1 MKVKQLLKTKGAET
15 TITGPDETIEAIAR
29 LLAERKKGLAL
40 VCGAGDKLLG
50 VVSVIDISR
59 AVGKYGESAAGMAV
73 ETIMTTDFAFCRIED
88 SDEDVLRKMTERSV
102 RHLPVVE
109 NGVLK
114 GLLNIRGV
122 LESRFEEANMKA
134 EELRK
139 YVFGVGYH

>member
-1 MKVKQLLKTKGAET
+1 MIVEQLLKSKGAEA
-15 TITGPDETIEAIAR
+15 TIIGPEKTIRATAH
-29 LLAERKKGLAL
+29 LLAERNKGLAL
-40 VCGAGDKLLG
+40 VCGGDDKLLG

-59 AVGKYGESAAGMAV
+59 AVGDLGERAPGMAV

-88 SDEDVLRKMTERSV
+88 CDEDVLQKMTERSV

-122 LESRFEEANMKA
+122 LESRFEDADMRA
-134 EELRK
+134 EEMRK

>member
-1 MKVKQLLKTKGAET
+1 MIVEQLLKSKGAEA
-15 TITGPDETIEAIAR
+15 TIIGPEKTIRATAH
-29 LLAERKKGLAL
+29 LLAERNKGLAL
-40 VCGAGDKLLG
+40 VCGGDDKLLG

-59 AVGKYGESAAGMAV
+59 AVGDLGERAPGMAV

-88 SDEDVLRKMTERSV
+88 SDEDVLRMMTERSV

-122 LESRFEEANMKA
+122 LESRFEDADMRA
-134 EELRK
+134 EEMRK

>member
-1 MKVKQLLKTKGAET
+1 MKVKELLKTKGAET
-15 TITGPDETIEAIAR
+15 TIIGPDKTIEATAR
-29 LLAERKKGLAL
+29 LLAERNKGLAL
-40 VCGAGDKLLG
+40 VCGAEDKLLG

-59 AVGKYGESAAGMAV
+59 AVGEYGESAPGMAV

-88 SDEDVLRKMTERSV
+88 SDEDVLRKMTELNV

-109 NGVLK
+109 NRVLK

-122 LESRFEEANMKA
+122 LESRFEDADMRA